1 MTQVLVVL
9 SGCGVFDGAEIHESV
24 LTLLHLDRHNAEIT
38 IAAPDI
44 QQAHVVNH
52 QTSEEMAG
60 ETRSVRVEA
69 ARIARGP
76 VMDLADVSG
85 DAFDAVIFPGGFGA
99 AKNLC
104 NFATKGAACEVNP
117 DVKRVLTE
125 AHNAGKPIGLI
136 CISPAIGAKVFTG
149 ATVTIGT
156 DESTANAIEQ
166 MGAKHEPK
174 KTEEI
179 CVDEA
184 NRLVT
189 TPAYMTA
196 QRITEADA
204 GIGKLVERVLT
215 MAAERTPAGA
225 VG

>member
-1 MTQVLVVL
+1 MSNVLVVL
-9 SGCGVFDGAEIHESV
+9 SGCGVYDGAEIHESV
-24 LTLLHLDRHNAEIT
+24 LTLLHLDRHNAEVT
-38 IAAPDI
+38 IAAPDVP
-44 QQAHVVNH
+44 QMHVMNH
-52 QTSEEMAG
+52 QIGEEASEQRNVQ
-60 ETRSVRVEA
+60 TEA

-76 VMDLADVSG
+76 VIDLADVSG

-117 DVKRVLTE
+117 DVERVLTE

-136 CISPAIGAKVFTG
+136 CISPAIGAKVFKG

-156 DESTANAIEQ
+156 DESTANALEQ
-166 MGAKHEPK
+166 MGAKHEPH

-179 CVDEA
+179 CVDES

-196 QRITEADA
+196 ARITEADE
-204 GIGKLVERVLT
+204 GIGKLVERVLAMVAEPT
-215 MAAERTPAGA
+215 AAAAG
-225 VG
+225 